1 MGEGEVVAVGEGV
14 EREGAGAEAGKVLAW
29 GRGVGG
35 PAGSV
40 RFSAKV
46 ARRICMRLES
56 GETLRA
62 ICRDVEMPHRETVRQ
77 WAAKAPKFALA
88 MERSLT
94 AAGWQSDGGRKP
106 VWDETS
112 AAMIC
117 ARVAAGEGLS
127 RICEDPDMPSLAM
140 VYRWRATRADFAGA
154 LALARQTLAERFFD
168 LGWEIAQ
175 AVTPETAYATRVKLG
190 HLRWTVAGLAPTRF
204 GKVRPLDADAETEVR
219 LLPQP
224 PPPPPPTQTL
234 LLRRFLIEKRAE
246 DGALR
251 VVGFSPDPET
261 GQMVRD
267 NDPPWEPAPPGDWV
281 QRPPWNGNPEGGTPT
296 GPYYPTRDPG
306 AGPEGGG

>member
-1 MGEGEVVAVGEGV
+1 MGEGEGAAVGELGV
-14 EREGAGAEAGKVLAW
+14 GGDAAAGKVLAW

-35 PAGSV
+35 PVGSV
-40 RFSAKV
+40 RFTAKV

-62 ICRDVEMPHRETVRQ
+62 ICRDPEMPHRETVRQ
-77 WAAKAPKFALA
+77 WAVKAPKFARA
-88 MERSLT
+88 MERSRS
-94 AAGWQSDGGRKP
+94 AAGWHGGGGRKP

-127 RICEDPDMPSLAM
+127 RICDDPDMPSLAI
-140 VYRWRATRADFAGA
+140 VYRWRATRVEFAGA
-154 LALARQTLAERFFD
+154 LALARQTAAERFFD

-175 AVTPETAYATRVKLG
+175 AVTPETAFATRVKLG

-204 GKVRPLDADAETEVR
+204 GRVRPLDADAETEVR

-224 PPPPPPTQTL
+224 PPPPPPTTTML
-234 LLRRFLIEKRAE
+234 MRRFMIEKRQE

-251 VVGFSPDPET
+251 VVGFTPDPET
-261 GQMVRD
+261 GEMVRD
-267 NDPPWEPAPPGDWV
+267 NDPAWGPAPKGDWV
-281 QRPPWNGNPEGGTPT
+281 ERPRWNGNPHGGTPA
-296 GPYYPTRDPG
+296 GRHYPTRAPGEG
-306 AGPEGGG
+306 AGEGDGN